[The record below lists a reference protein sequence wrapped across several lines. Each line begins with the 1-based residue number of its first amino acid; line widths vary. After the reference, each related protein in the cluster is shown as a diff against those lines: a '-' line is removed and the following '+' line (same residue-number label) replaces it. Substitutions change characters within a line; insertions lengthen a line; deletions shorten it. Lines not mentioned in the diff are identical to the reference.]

1 MIYPTLRIQ
10 AQLLG
15 WSFLWIKCCPFHHGK
30 SLHLLYCF
38 IASNCFSMNTF
49 VICPLR
55 ITYTILKDPNIAL
68 REREIDSEEDWERE
82 IERQNP
88 SISTYLTQC
97 LYFLSLK
104 FLPFNTFAIVNQ
116 KLHYMA
122 NELFES
128 LNTNMNTNIILIL
141 TQA

>member
-15 WSFLWIKCCPFHHGK
+15 WSFLWVKCCPFHNGK

-55 ITYTILKDPNIAL
+55 ITYTIFKHPNIAL
-68 REREIDSEEDWERE
+68 RERKEETERE
-82 IERQNP
+82 RERERQNS

-97 LYFLSLK
+97 LYFLSLN
-104 FLPFNTFAIVNQ
+104 FCLSTH
-116 KLHYMA
+116 LR
-122 NELFES
+122 S
-128 LNTNMNTNIILIL
+128 LIRNFTTCPINCLNR
-141 TQA
+141 